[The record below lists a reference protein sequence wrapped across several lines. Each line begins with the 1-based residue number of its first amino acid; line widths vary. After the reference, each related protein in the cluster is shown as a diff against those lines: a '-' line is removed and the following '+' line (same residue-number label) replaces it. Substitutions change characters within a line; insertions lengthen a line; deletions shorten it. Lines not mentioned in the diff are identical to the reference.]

1 MTTTV
6 TKQGKRFKVTDL
18 SKSEKPITEKHKGK
32 SFDTLSQKDKDEM
45 LKAAL
50 KKLGLL
56 DENDK
61 IK

>member
-1 MTTTV
+1 MKIIKT
-6 TKQGKRFKVTDL
+6 GKRIKVTDL
-18 SKSEKPITEKHKGK
+18 SKSEKPITEKHKSK
-32 SFDTLSQKDKDEM
+32 SFDALSQKDKEEM

-50 KKLGLL
+50 KKIGLL

>member
-1 MTTTV
+1 MNV
-6 TKQGKRFKVTDL
+6 EKQGKRFKVSDP
-18 SKSEKPITEKHKGK
+18 SKSGKAITDKHKGK
-32 SFDTLSQKDKDEM
+32 AFDSLSQKDKDEL

-56 DENDK
+56 DENDL

>member
-1 MTTTV
+1 MNV
-6 TKQGKRFKVTDL
+6 IREGKRFKVTDP
-18 SKSEKPITEKHKGK
+18 SKSEKPITEKHRGK
-32 SFDTLSQKDKDEM
+32 AFDTLSQKDKDEI

-56 DENDK
+56 DEDDK

>member
-1 MTTTV
+1 MNV
-6 TKQGKRFKVTDL
+6 IIDGKRFKVTYP
-18 SKSEKPITEKHKGK
+18 SKSEKPITEKHRGK
-32 SFDTLSQKDKDEM
+32 AFDTLSQKDKDEM

-56 DENDK
+56 DENNR